1 MRFRWFYVIF
11 AGAVAF
17 PLSAGCSGC
26 GSSKGDPNTIK
37 IVSSLPRTGS
47 AKAQT
52 DTIVNGIKMAFDE
65 AGNQVGQFKIVYEDL
80 DDATAAD
87 GKWNSDRETANA
99 EQATKDPDVMIFIG
113 PYNSGAAKFSMPI
126 TNRASL
132 LMISPACTAI
142 GLTHEPGDPG
152 EPGIYRPTGKVNFT
166 RVVPA
171 DDIQGPVGADFA
183 KELGVKTVY
192 VLDDTEVYG
201 KGIANVFKERA
212 IEIGLKP
219 VGRQESLDYKQSDF
233 RTLMARIKRDH
244 NPDMIYY
251 GGTSQTGAGQVAKDM
266 VAEGLGDKILMV
278 PDGCYEAAFIQASG
292 RDIFRT
298 LKCYVTFGGLPPDQ
312 LTGKGKEFVDK
323 YVEKYKVQP
332 EGYAIYGYE
341 AGKVALEAIKR
352 AGKKDRAA
360 ITDSCLG
367 IKDFDGAIGKWS
379 FNENG
384 DTTSTTLSVSKVDGP
399 TGDFK
404 FIKLLEKKTK

>member
-11 AGAVAF
+11 AAAVAF

-152 EPGIYRPTGKVNFT
+152 EPGIYPPAGDRKS
-166 RVVPA
+166 VV
-171 DDIQGPVGADFA
+171 
-183 KELGVKTVY
+183 
-192 VLDDTEVYG
+192 
-201 KGIANVFKERA
+201 
-212 IEIGLKP
+212 
-219 VGRQESLDYKQSDF
+219 
-233 RTLMARIKRDH
+233 
-244 NPDMIYY
+244 
-251 GGTSQTGAGQVAKDM
+251 
-266 VAEGLGDKILMV
+266 
-278 PDGCYEAAFIQASG
+278 
-292 RDIFRT
+292 
-298 LKCYVTFGGLPPDQ
+298 
-312 LTGKGKEFVDK
+312 
-323 YVEKYKVQP
+323 
-332 EGYAIYGYE
+332 
-341 AGKVALEAIKR
+341 
-352 AGKKDRAA
+352 
-360 ITDSCLG
+360 
-367 IKDFDGAIGKWS
+367 
-379 FNENG
+379 
-384 DTTSTTLSVSKVDGP
+384 
-399 TGDFK
+399 
-404 FIKLLEKKTK
+404 